1 MISTSGVG
9 SEKVGEGGREQD
21 IYSEGK
27 FGVGELAQKLVLLSV
42 TRLLARI
49 FRNQECVLAK
59 ADGVEHPAC
68 CFFLGSTPWSS
79 RGSVYQG

>member
-1 MISTSGVG
+1 MVEDAVQVEGTYRWVGLLHVISTSGVG

-42 TRLLARI
+42 
-49 FRNQECVLAK
+49 QC
-59 ADGVEHPAC
+59 
-68 CFFLGSTPWSS
+68 
-79 RGSVYQG
+79 